1 MKIKILFVASIALAF
16 ALGGAGTYVY
26 GAITRQPTNTARF
39 QCDIVYDGSGNVVSV
54 PIQVWFRNKAV
65 VDDTVPARS
74 TGANDW
80 AGPYLVDLMAD
91 PVKTTSYTAATKT
104 NTGLQIAAAINA
116 VFNAEQIRQN
126 VP

>member
-1 MKIKILFVASIALAF
+1 MKNKLLMVASLVLAF

-39 QCDIVYDGSGNVVSV
+39 QSDVVYDANNNPVSV
-54 PIQVWFRNKAV
+54 PIQVWFRNKSI
-65 VDDTVPARS
+65 VDDVNPS
-74 TGANDW
+74 KNTGANDW

-91 PVKTTSYTAATKT
+91 PVRTTTYTAAGKT
-104 NTGLQIAAAINA
+104 NSGLQIAAALNA
-116 VFNAEQIRQN
+116 VFNAEQVRQS